1 MKITNDDKDLF
12 VKFFTRCEKGKYYDG
27 YILNFSD
34 RTFKEFFIEKVH
46 IDIFKKYENESSKK
60 KKLSKFLV
68 SEDLSKSLKIINA
81 LFERIRTHQLEYNE
95 KLMPIC
101 KERLDYYVNLQKKN
115 KKTKSKRITKTKKC
129 KEISKKLDAI
139 EKIDDAQKRG
149 YEFERFLNYYFSLE
163 GLKPREPFKI
173 SGQQVDG
180 SIQLNNQTYLI
191 EAKWKKS
198 KTGMNDVL
206 LFQKKVEDRSGITRG
221 IFISLSGYSSEAI
234 KPKSI
239 GNAKIVLVEV
249 EEIRY
254 ILEKKVSLKKL
265 FEYKVRLLSEE
276 GKQYVKY
283 TCKTDK

>member
-27 YILNFSD
+27 YILDFSD
-34 RTFKEFFIEKVH
+34 RTFKEFFIEKIH

-81 LFERIRTHQLEYNE
+81 LFERIKTHQLEYNE

-139 EKIDDAQKRG
+139 YKIDDAQKRG
-149 YEFERFLNYYFSLE
+149 YAFEDFLNYYFTLE

-173 SGQQVDG
+173 NGQQVDG
-180 SIQLNNQTYLI
+180 SIELNKSIYLI
-191 EAKWKKS
+191 EAKWKKTKTS
-198 KTGMNDVL
+198 KPDVVQ
-206 LFQKKVEDRSGITRG
+206 FQKKVEERSGITRG
-221 IFISLSGYSSEAI
+221 IFISLSGYSDEAI
-234 KPKSI
+234 NPSGLGKT
-239 GNAKIVLVEV
+239 KIILVEV
-249 EEIRY
+249 EEIKD
-254 ILEKKVSLKKL
+254 ILNKRVSLKTL
-265 FEYKVRLLSEE
+265 LEYKVRLLAEE
-276 GKQYVKY
+276 GKPFYKYVNK
-283 TCKTDK
+283 K